1 LDVGIPSGL
10 AELGAK
16 ADDVPILATNA
27 MKDACGFTN
36 PRPANQDE
44 IEQIFHTAM

>member
-1 LDVGIPSGL
+1 
-10 AELGAK
+10 
-16 ADDVPILATNA
+16 